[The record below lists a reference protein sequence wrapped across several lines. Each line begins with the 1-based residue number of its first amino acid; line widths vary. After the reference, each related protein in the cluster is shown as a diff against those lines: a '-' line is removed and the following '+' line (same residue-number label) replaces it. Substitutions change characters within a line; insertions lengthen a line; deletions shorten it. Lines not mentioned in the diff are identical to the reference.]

1 VLNPS
6 DNRHLP
12 GAPAES
18 AASDAVRSAP
28 QAVDWQQGVHMEAL
42 ANLAHELR
50 TPVQVILGYLDILR
64 GEMSAGL
71 DNRQIRIIERLNA
84 NAYDL
89 AQTVENVMHFSVAD
103 AMAEAQGEEEIQ
115 LHELIG
121 EIAPALEAANDSKGL
136 EIRFDLESAPAVF
149 RARRRPIKSILLNLA
164 LNAIK
169 FTDRGCVT
177 IAIRAA
183 SSQLG
188 PAVELEVRDTG
199 PGIKPELIAHAF
211 ETCAQL
217 SHSSIRSHRGMGL
230 GLAVVQ
236 RSVEALG
243 ARISVTTAPQQGSTF
258 VVIVPITDQVANS
271 HHPLHS

>member
-1 VLNPS
+1 
-6 DNRHLP
+6 
-12 GAPAES
+12 
-18 AASDAVRSAP
+18 
-28 QAVDWQQGVHMEAL
+28 MEAL

-50 TPVQVILGYLDILR
+50 TPVQVMLGYLDILR

-115 LHELIG
+115 LHEFIG

-136 EIRFDLESAPAVF
+136 EIRFDLETAPAVF

-177 IAIRAA
+177 VAIRLAA
-183 SSQLG
+183 ASQLG

-217 SHSSIRSHRGMGL
+217 S
-230 GLAVVQ
+230 
-236 RSVEALG
+236 
-243 ARISVTTAPQQGSTF
+243 
-258 VVIVPITDQVANS
+258 N
-271 HHPLHS
+271 